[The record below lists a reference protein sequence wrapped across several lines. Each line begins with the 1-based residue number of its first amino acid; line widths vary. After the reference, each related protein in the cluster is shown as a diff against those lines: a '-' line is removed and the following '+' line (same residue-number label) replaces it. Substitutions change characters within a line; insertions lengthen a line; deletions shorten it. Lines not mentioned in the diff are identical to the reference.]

1 MSRSAKNIILF
12 LFTVLALSF
21 VTTTAVL
28 FYEFKDHQW
37 FTIAAFYSH
46 LFIFFPTFGIL
57 ALFAFYLPAS
67 ALLDLYMTRGLKHG
81 TASIALVT
89 MILLAL
95 SFGISSML
103 VTGTPAV
110 WWLKPE
116 TLAADKGRPERCT
129 APHCARLPV
138 MESVAEVRRISQQ
151 RLGLSPFVRHCE
163 IEDDARL
170 MEVAPDLLQKRICFV
185 TKTKLT
191 AAECCRAQTL
201 FASDLT
207 QLHLSEGPSHS
218 LSGQVHAALLPLKV
232 FFLLMVLTIGLLLAV
247 WRRTIEMH
255 YKAYT
260 GRIERGL
267 LVGAAAMLVW
277 PVSNHGFLQSSILLY
292 GKDGEGLYATISPV
306 MSFLFAAWALL
317 LVLFFFRQHA
327 RDVEAAGKIG
337 GGIASAVAIMKYNEI
352 IDYATRFLGSGA
364 DPLELLL
371 MAVLIVIAFA
381 ALYVGLPV
389 DQNRSRQNFRDKR
402 KKAAGERP

>member
-1 MSRSAKNIILF
+1 MSLNARIIIAV
-12 LFTVLALSF
+12 LFTVLAASF
-21 VTTTAVL
+21 IATTAVL
-28 FYEFKDHQW
+28 YYEFKDHDW

-57 ALFAFYLPAS
+57 ALFAFYLPTT
-67 ALLDLYMTRGLKHG
+67 ALLDLYMTKGLRHG
-81 TASIALVT
+81 GASIALVT
-89 MILLAL
+89 VILMGL

-116 TLAADKGRPERCT
+116 TLAADKGNPDRCK
-129 APHCARLPV
+129 APRCLRLPV
-138 MESVAEVRRISQQ
+138 MESLTDVRNVSKQ

-163 IEDDARL
+163 TEDQRL
-170 MEVAPDLLQKRICFV
+170 METPPDLLQKRHCFV

-191 AAECCRAQTL
+191 AQECCQAQRT
-201 FASDLT
+201 FSDD
-207 QLHLSEGPSHS
+207 LSQIYAEEGSVHS

-232 FFLLMVLTIGLLLAV
+232 FFLLMVLTIGILLAV
-247 WRRTIEMH
+247 WRRTIDKH

-277 PVSNHGFLQSSILLY
+277 PIANHGFLQSSILLY
-292 GKDGEGLYATISPV
+292 GKAGEGFYATISPI

-337 GGIASAVAIMKYNEI
+337 GGIASAFAIMKYNEI
-352 IDYATRFLGSGA
+352 IDFGTRFFGSGA
-364 DPLELLL
+364 DPFELLL

-389 DQNRSRQNFRDKR
+389 DQNKSRQNFRDKR